1 MQFSNANR
9 LAGLGVVPDYDGGG
23 ITNLMASVSTALGV
37 ESPYPPLAGLPA
49 EELAA
54 RAHIVLIVIDGLG
67 EHFLTAQ
74 GACFL
79 GERPRQR
86 LTSVFPSTTASAM
99 TTYYTALAP
108 QQHAITGWFMYLR
121 EVGSVAAVLPF
132 VPRHGGPP
140 FSANGVVPADIIA
153 TPVLAARVAGRHQ
166 HMVTAGYIA
175 DSDFTR
181 ATAAGALRHPY
192 DDLDGF
198 CEAISTIVTQSR
210 GPSYT
215 LAYWPRLD
223 SLAHQAGITSAVVAD
238 HFRMLDAAL
247 AQLAKR
253 LSGQDCVLLVS
264 ADHGLIDTDEQHL
277 VDVDAHPPLREALLL
292 PLCGEPRAAYCYVH
306 AGKQAQFEDYVHGK
320 LGHCCDVVD
329 SAALIDG
336 GLFGRG
342 TPSAT
347 LAERVGHYV
356 LLMREPYIIKDRL
369 ANERPF
375 RQIGVHGGL
384 SEREMRVPLIAIE
397 P

>member
-1 MQFSNANR
+1 MQISLANA
-9 LAGLGVVPDYDGGG
+9 LAGLGAVPDYDGGG
-23 ITNLMASVSTALGV
+23 ITNLMASISSALGV
-37 ESPYPPLAGLPA
+37 DSPYAPLAGLPA
-49 EELAA
+49 SRLAT

-67 EHFLTAQ
+67 ESFLAEQ

-79 GERPRQR
+79 GDQPRQH

-121 EVGSVAAVLPF
+121 ELGSVAAILPF

-140 FSANGVVPADIIA
+140 FSVNGLFPADIIA
-153 TPVLAARVAGRHQ
+153 TPILAARAETRRQ

-192 DDLDGF
+192 EDLEGF
-198 CEAISTIVTQSR
+198 CEAITTIVTETS

-223 SLAHQAGITSAVVAD
+223 SLAHQFGIAGQAVAE
-238 HFRMLDAAL
+238 HFAALDQAL
-247 AQLAKR
+247 AQLTNR
-253 LSGQDCVLLVS
+253 LAGQDCILLVS
-264 ADHGLIDTDEQHL
+264 ADHGLIDTDEQH
-277 VDVDAHPPLREALLL
+277 VIDVGAHGPLRDALLL
-292 PLCGEPRAAYCYVH
+292 PLCGEPRAAYCYVD
-306 AGKQAQFEDYVHGK
+306 AGKQSQFEDYVHNA
-320 LGHCCDVVD
+320 LGHCCDIMD
-329 SAALIDG
+329 SARLIEG

-342 TPSAT
+342 APAAH

-356 LLMREPYIIKDRL
+356 LLMREPYVIKDRL
-369 ANERPF
+369 ANERAF

-384 SEREMRVPLIAIE
+384 SEREMRVPLITIE